1 MDNNIN
7 GSSGLPGESEEFL
20 GEDQW
25 AFGYSA
31 AMRSLDVPP
40 NTQVYCN
47 HASECLFYIHINTSM
62 INNSYFRH

>member
-40 NTQVYCN
+40 NTQYCN
-47 HASECLFYIHINTSM
+47 HASDCLFYVHINTSM
-62 INNSYFRH
+62 INSSFHH

>member
-31 AMRSLDVPP
+31 AIRSLDVSP

-47 HASECLFYIHINTSM
+47 HASHCLFYVHINTSM
-62 INNSYFRH
+62 INSSFHH